1 MFVFGKKWLYSAK
14 LLSSGKNFVFGQSG
28 CIRAKVVVFGQ
39 KWLYS
44 GKGCCVRAK
53 VVDFGQSAFIRAKVV
68 VLGQNDWIRAKWFYL
83 EKVVVFGQWGF
94 IWSKVV
100 VFVQIVCILH
110 KWLYLGKVVVFG
122 QGGSV
127 RAKWLY
133 SDKVVVFGQSGC
145 NRAKLV
151 VFGQMLYLC
160 KVVVFVQKW
169 LYSVKLVLMADLNI
183 DLLNFDTCQLT
194 QVYVNM
200 LSSYFILSQF
210 IQPTRITH
218 HTATIID
225 NIFISCTDQ
234 SKISGKVVH
243 DITDHL
249 PNFFILNKLS
259 TFTSK
264 QEIYKRDYS
273 RLNESDLLQDLQS
286 INWHDIF
293 QPEDN
298 LNLLFSSFHSHISN
312 IIDKHAPIRK
322 LTKNEMKYRSKP
334 WITPGLKKS
343 IKT

>member
-1 MFVFGKKWLYSAK
+1 MV
-14 LLSSGKNFVFGQSG
+14 VFGQKLLYSSKSG

-39 KWLYS
+39 KWLIS
-44 GKGCCVRAK
+44 GKVLLFVQKWLYWDKIIG
-53 VVDFGQSAFIRAKVV
+53 FGQ
-68 VLGQNDWIRAKWFYL
+68 N
-83 EKVVVFGQWGF
+83 GF
-94 IWSKVV
+94 IWRKWLYSGNGVLSGQKLLYSCKLF
-100 VFVQIVCILH
+100 VFCINGCIWA
-110 KWLYLGKVVVFG
+110 KWLYL
-122 QGGSV
+122 
-127 RAKWLY
+127 
-133 SDKVVVFGQSGC
+133 DKVVLFGQIGC
-145 NRAKLV
+145 IRAKLV

-183 DLLNFDTCQLT
+183 DLLKFDTCQLT

-312 IIDKHAPIRK
+312 NIDKHAPIRK

>member
-1 MFVFGKKWLYSAK
+1 MVKVGCIWAKWLYS
-14 LLSSGKNFVFGQSG
+14 GKVVVFGQSG
-28 CIRAKVVVFGQ
+28 CIWAKVDVFEQISCISAKLVVF
-39 KWLYS
+39 
-44 GKGCCVRAK
+44 
-53 VVDFGQSAFIRAKVV
+53 
-68 VLGQNDWIRAKWFYL
+68 GQNDWIWAKWFYL

-110 KWLYLGKVVVFG
+110 NWLYLGKVVVFG

-127 RAKWLY
+127 RAKLLY
-133 SDKVVVFGQSGC
+133 SDKVVVFGQIGC
-145 NRAKLV
+145 IRAKLV

-169 LYSVKLVLMADLNI
+169 LYSVKLVLLADLNI

-264 QEIYKRDYS
+264 QEIYKRD
-273 RLNESDLLQDLQS
+273 
-286 INWHDIF
+286 
-293 QPEDN
+293 
-298 LNLLFSSFHSHISN
+298 
-312 IIDKHAPIRK
+312 
-322 LTKNEMKYRSKP
+322 
-334 WITPGLKKS
+334 
-343 IKT
+343 